1 MRFIYF
7 FLKVIN
13 SNILKSTN
21 KVLLLYSIKTI
32 SQFFTVITIAIT
44 LIPHDLGIF
53 TATTATV
60 VLLSTISTLGTHTL
74 ILKEVS
80 RDRESWFEIFSYALP
95 TTILTGSILLIPFLY
110 AVSFLVG
117 KENLSFSGLVLL
129 GITELVL
136 QPVTMLISAKHQA
149 YGHILK
155 SQFIIVLPVFVRTL
169 FVLFLLLSENCNSLS
184 LYFIIWSTSS
194 LISLFAALHTIKN
207 DLKKIRNFKI
217 IEKKDLH
224 DSIYFSIIN
233 MTTLGPSEIDKA
245 IASRLLPLEIAG
257 LYSITTRISGIIM
270 LPIIAVSATIT
281 PVLFKERS
289 LDIIKKISKTICL
302 AALIYGSLLGFIIYT
317 TAPSILRLMDINHK
331 IIDEIIPWI
340 ALLTPALSCR
350 LAAGNIMLIIDKSLN
365 RAIIEAIGIFLI
377 LINAIFLVPI
387 YGLNG
392 MGASV
397 LTAETMMASM
407 FYCTILTQ
415 KSKHKTT

>member
-1 MRFIYF
+1 
-7 FLKVIN
+7 
-13 SNILKSTN
+13 
-21 KVLLLYSIKTI
+21 
-32 SQFFTVITIAIT
+32 
-44 LIPHDLGIF
+44 
-53 TATTATV
+53 
-60 VLLSTISTLGTHTL
+60 
-74 ILKEVS
+74 
-80 RDRESWFEIFSYALP
+80 
-95 TTILTGSILLIPFLY
+95 
-110 AVSFLVG
+110 
-117 KENLSFSGLVLL
+117 
-129 GITELVL
+129 
-136 QPVTMLISAKHQA
+136 
-149 YGHILK
+149 
-155 SQFIIVLPVFVRTL
+155 
-169 FVLFLLLSENCNSLS
+169 
-184 LYFIIWSTSS
+184 
-194 LISLFAALHTIKN
+194 
-207 DLKKIRNFKI
+207 
-217 IEKKDLH
+217 
-224 DSIYFSIIN
+224 

-289 LDIIKKISKTICL
+289 LDIIKKIYKTICL

-317 TAPSILRLMDINHK
+317 TAPSILRLMDVNHK